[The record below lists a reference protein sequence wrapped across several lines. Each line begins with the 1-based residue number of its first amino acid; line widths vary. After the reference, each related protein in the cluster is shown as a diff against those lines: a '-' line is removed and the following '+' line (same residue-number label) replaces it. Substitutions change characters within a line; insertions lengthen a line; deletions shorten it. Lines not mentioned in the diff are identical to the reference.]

1 MPNMSNP
8 EAFQFEAAVILAGAY
23 TAFPM
28 PFACSHD
35 ADNQFYPTNTGQ
47 SRRDIQFQT
56 ITWLVAHDYLSDE
69 GGMIG
74 GQWTALRLTERG
86 LNILN
91 SIPDVLS
98 GKEPLGKRLVVAVAK
113 GSFDVI
119 KQLIPTVIQQ
129 AIGGP

>member
-1 MPNMSNP
+1 
-8 EAFQFEAAVILAGAY
+8 
-23 TAFPM
+23 
-28 PFACSHD
+28 
-35 ADNQFYPTNTGQ
+35 
-47 SRRDIQFQT
+47 
-56 ITWLVAHDYLSDE
+56 
-69 GGMIG
+69 MIG

-91 SIPDVLS
+91 SVPDVLS

-113 GSFDVI
+113 GSVDVI